1 MDFHN
6 CVLRHAGNLGMT
18 VHKTNIP
25 TPEIVLL
32 RYIHGPDSVVQI
44 ETVRNSIP
52 TDQRKLRDDMVRFY
66 GDKFV
71 DEVFPSNGMTARLPT
86 TLAEA
91 GIGVEEEPVEEDPAS
106 DRVLAPPP
114 AVAEKLNRAKAAAQS
129 LVG

>member
-18 VHKTNIP
+18 VHKTDIP

-32 RYIHGPDSVVQI
+32 RHIHGPDAVVQI

-52 TDQRKLRDDMVRFY
+52 TDQRELREKLVRFY

-71 DEVFPSNGMTARLPT
+71 DDVFPSNGMVARLPR

-91 GIGVEEEPVEEDPAS
+91 GIGVVEEPIDEDPAS

-114 AVAEKLNRAKAAAQS
+114 EVADKLQRAKAAAKS